1 MQIYED
7 FSFLQNFRATL
18 HFYRQKPIF
27 TTANRSPEAGPEP
40 TVSPKRG
47 GAELIRGLPDT
58 ENEARNSRHSPYPH
72 AGNRP
77 ERGGP
82 SARRIRFGRGGF
94 LRFGRRTHRK
104 SPTPTGTRAGDP
116 PKESVRRRRA
126 RSQTLPQTRDRDHRL
141 HRRTIPG
148 PAARNRRLPA
158 CAVCSGFPGSA
169 RQDDAYDG
177 RHASDDSVRA
187 TDGRP
192 ADRRTGR
199 PGGGYGDRER
209 PSLRHRYGRSPCGAR
224 FRHADRRHHRL
235 GPSRHHAR
243 TAHGRRPG
251 YDRTRR
257 SRRFGAALPN
267 QAERQLLP
275 LPQPSA
281 GRHKRR
287 YGRRRIAR
295 RRRVDGYGTAG
306 GRLQPHADGRPW
318 TRDGLRLGRSQSA
331 DSDPAC
337 PNGMHGRRYRAGND
351 VGPEPPRRSD
361 RPADSGSRSTHARRR
376 GAAGLLPH
384 RRPDIRRR
392 ALRTL
397 GARIRRT
404 FGPAAGTRNGRSRPA
419 ASGEPIYETTL
430 IKNKYKIHYPNPMKQ
445 FVILFLLFT
454 ISPISFTFAQNKI
467 FCEIIEQIVSQ
478 KKTRIYLDYGQER
491 NKKKDIRLENENEK
505 AEIFYSRVEALNIMS
520 ALGWKFEQAYVK
532 VSGSSGNGYGSTSS
546 TTHYLLSKDVDSIQE
561 INNIIDEIKAKK
573 SELNNIPTESEQRD
587 TNSINK
593 IF

>member
-1 MQIYED
+1 MKREIPDIALTLTPGIGPKGAVHLLDVFGSAEAV
-7 FSFLQNFRATL
+7 FSASADELIEKARLRPELARAILQKKAFADAEREVKHCRKHGIEIIASTDAQYPAL
-18 HFYRQKPIF
+18 LRE
-27 TTANRSPEAGPEP
+27 TADYPHVLYVLGSPEALGKTTLTMVGTRRMTPYGQQMADRLIGELADRVADTVIVSGLAFGIDTACHRAALAFGMP
-40 TVSPKRG
+40 TVGIIAS
-47 GAELIRGLPDT
+47 ALP
-58 ENEARNSRHSPYPH
+58 
-72 AGNRP
+72 G
-77 ERGGP
+77 
-82 SARRIRFGRGGF
+82 I
-94 LRFGRRTHRK
+94 
-104 SPTPTGTRAGDP
+104 TPAQR
-116 PKESVRRRRA
+116 
-126 RSQTLPQTRDRDHRL
+126 
-141 HRRTIPG
+141 
-148 PAARNRRLPA
+148 
-158 CAVCSGFPGSA
+158 
-169 RQDDAYDG
+169 
-177 RHASDDSVRA
+177 
-187 TDGRP
+187 
-192 ADRRTGR
+192 
-199 PGGGYGDRER
+199 
-209 PSLRHRYGRSPCGAR
+209 
-224 FRHADRRHHRL
+224 
-235 GPSRHHAR
+235 
-243 TAHGRRPG
+243 RRPG

-306 GRLQPHADGRPW
+306 GRLQPHADGRPG
-318 TRDGLRLGRSQSA
+318 TRDGFRLGRSQSA

>member
-1 MQIYED
+1 MKREIPDIALTLTPGIGPKGAVHLLDVFGSAEAV
-7 FSFLQNFRATL
+7 FSASADELIEKARLRPELARAILQKKAFADAEREVKHCRKHGIEIIASTDAQYPAL
-18 HFYRQKPIF
+18 LRE
-27 TTANRSPEAGPEP
+27 TADYPHVLYVLGSPEALGKTTLTMVGTRRMTPYGQQMADRLIGELADRVADTVIVSGLAFGIDTACHRAALAFGMP
-40 TVSPKRG
+40 TVGIIASALPGITPAQHTAVARDMIEHG
-47 GAELIRGLPDT
+47 GAVVSEL
-58 ENEARNSRHSPYPH
+58 H
-72 AGNRP
+72 
-77 ERGGP
+77 
-82 SARRIRFGRGGF
+82 
-94 LRFGRRTHRK
+94 
-104 SPTPTGTRAGDP
+104 
-116 PKESVRRRRA
+116 
-126 RSQTLPQTRDRDHRL
+126 SQTRQNGNFYHS
-141 HRRTIPG
+141 
-148 PAARNRRLPA
+148 RNRLLA
-158 CAVCSGFPGSA
+158 GISGGTVVVESPVEGGSM
-169 RQDDAYDG
+169 D
-177 RHASDDSVRA
+177 
-187 TDGRP
+187 
-192 ADRRTGR
+192 
-199 PGGGYGDRER
+199 
-209 PSLRHRYGRSPCGAR
+209 
-224 FRHADRRHHRL
+224 
-235 GPSRHHAR
+235 
-243 TAHGRRPG
+243 TA
-251 YDRTRR
+251 
-257 SRRFGAALPN
+257 
-267 QAERQLLP
+267 
-275 LPQPSA
+275 
-281 GRHKRR
+281 
-287 YGRRRIAR
+287 
-295 RRRVDGYGTAG
+295 
-306 GRLQPHADGRPW
+306 RLQPHADGRPW